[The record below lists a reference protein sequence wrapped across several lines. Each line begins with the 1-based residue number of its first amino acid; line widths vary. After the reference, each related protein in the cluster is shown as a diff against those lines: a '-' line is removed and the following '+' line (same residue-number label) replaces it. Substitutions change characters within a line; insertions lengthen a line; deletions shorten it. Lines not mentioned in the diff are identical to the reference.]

1 MANTTP
7 WRNIILLNM
16 VSTLSQIGQY
26 GIGFVVLPLWLV
38 DRGFEPQNAGIF
50 AGMQWTGMLIALFLA
65 PVLVVKLGA
74 KFTVS
79 AGLILSVFAFFNL
92 ILFDI
97 QLAFLS
103 AILTGMGVGLRWIA
117 NETWLF
123 RMIPSESGGR
133 IVGVHEA
140 LIATAG
146 VIAPAFP
153 LWLGIAG
160 HTVFFV
166 GIVFT
171 VLALLPLW
179 FAKNDIHIQPL
190 QAQRFIAP
198 LKGIMLLGVVVSIAG
213 GLVDGA
219 LYGLFPVF
227 AESRGWSVHDTTV
240 LLLIFGI
247 GAIATQ
253 FPIGWL
259 ADIKGLKSTVFMSAT
274 VCFITSLLFLI
285 LPNIGWSVYMT
296 AFVLGGMTAA
306 FLTLGVYASS
316 KNADYVARNVRL
328 VSVAFT
334 TSSILGPF
342 MAGFVMHVIGNEA
355 LMWQIGVVCA
365 LLLTYIFISNNLY
378 NMGD

>member
-38 DRGFEPQNAGIF
+38 DRGFEAQNAGIF

-190 QAQRFIAP
+190 QAQRFIA
-198 LKGIMLLGVVVSIAG
+198 L
-213 GLVDGA
+213 
-219 LYGLFPVF
+219 
-227 AESRGWSVHDTTV
+227 
-240 LLLIFGI
+240 
-247 GAIATQ
+247 
-253 FPIGWL
+253 
-259 ADIKGLKSTVFMSAT
+259 
-274 VCFITSLLFLI
+274 
-285 LPNIGWSVYMT
+285 
-296 AFVLGGMTAA
+296 
-306 FLTLGVYASS
+306 
-316 KNADYVARNVRL
+316 
-328 VSVAFT
+328 
-334 TSSILGPF
+334 
-342 MAGFVMHVIGNEA
+342 
-355 LMWQIGVVCA
+355 
-365 LLLTYIFISNNLY
+365 
-378 NMGD
+378 